1 MGIFSDRCESCG
13 ARVKKRARVCSQCGT
28 PAPGGWW
35 KCPACDEW
43 VGNDSKFCWNCKTPL
58 HPEDRADMAGGVW
71 QHPAS
76 LLAQRFEVGDMY
88 ILLKKGLSV
97 QQGTLALL
105 LDGGAVK
112 DVLKAGRHNLD
123 SLGHRI
129 NHWGDPPPRS
139 AVLINAGDTVL
150 PLRVGSLRSAEEMEV
165 EFYGEAVLRFVPGD
179 AALFMNNLMKDQRE
193 LTFADLAERLQ
204 GDIRYAL
211 ENMCNSS
218 TIEDLVKDP
227 QRRLRLEDE
236 LSVVLKRTLKSI
248 GFVLAAL
255 SGAEFSGKAYE
266 LLRQQAEDVEVKRR
280 EAEFNARLRD
290 VLRADRM
297 HAMKDEDDFAAYAA
311 QLAQER
317 DISAMHRD
325 QEVALLKEQFR
336 QELAAKSS
344 DFVRTEATRDTEF
357 KLDLA
362 RREDAYRWEKQR
374 GDAAVKLEIEDAEV
388 SKTLEWREK
397 KERLSREHEEGMR
410 RIEREDDTARAK
422 AFQGLD
428 PIALIAAIG
437 DGERGR
443 RLLELLRD
451 RRFEGKTAE
460 EILAMQT
467 EASPA
472 VADAL
477 RRLEEARQIR
487 AENDVARQKQIMD
500 EAAERLERV
509 LREAMNTTSDAAKR
523 PGGDTHIIR

>member
-1 MGIFSDRCESCG
+1 MLTVRHPG
-13 ARVKKRARVCSQCGT
+13 AWR
-28 PAPGGWW
+28 WW
-35 KCPACDEW
+35 KCPGLRRNG

-236 LSVVLKRTLKSI
+236 LSVVLKRHP
-248 GFVLAAL
+248 
-255 SGAEFSGKAYE
+255 
-266 LLRQQAEDVEVKRR
+266 EVH
-280 EAEFNARLRD
+280 RLC
-290 VLRADRM
+290 
-297 HAMKDEDDFAAYAA
+297 
-311 QLAQER
+311 
-317 DISAMHRD
+317 
-325 QEVALLKEQFR
+325 
-336 QELAAKSS
+336 
-344 DFVRTEATRDTEF
+344 
-357 KLDLA
+357 
-362 RREDAYRWEKQR
+362 
-374 GDAAVKLEIEDAEV
+374 
-388 SKTLEWREK
+388 
-397 KERLSREHEEGMR
+397 
-410 RIEREDDTARAK
+410 
-422 AFQGLD
+422 
-428 PIALIAAIG
+428 P
-437 DGERGR
+437 GR
-443 RLLELLRD
+443 
-451 RRFEGKTAE
+451 
-460 EILAMQT
+460 
-467 EASPA
+467 
-472 VADAL
+472 AL
-477 RRLEEARQIR
+477 RRGI
-487 AENDVARQKQIMD
+487 
-500 EAAERLERV
+500 
-509 LREAMNTTSDAAKR
+509 LRESLRIAPSAGRGRGSETPRSGIQCAAARCAARR
-523 PGGDTHIIR
+523 PHARYEGRG